1 MDPIYNLGVATY
13 RNAVKLAA
21 VRNPKA
27 KLMLRGQRRCFR
39 TLQRKLDPAGGYIW
53 IHASSL
59 GEFEQGRPLIER
71 IKRDN
76 PQARILLS
84 FFSPSGYEVRKNFSL
99 ADTVVYLPFDL
110 PGNVKRFLDIVKPSV
125 AIFVK
130 YEFWGNYLSALKHR
144 GVPTY
149 IISAIFRPGQ
159 IFFRPWGGMFRKM
172 LKCFDTLFVQNEQ
185 SRELLAGIGVDN
197 VVVAGDTRFDRV
209 ADVRAA
215 AREFPLVSKFVEGA
229 KFTLVM
235 GSSWPPDED
244 IVIPYFNT
252 HQGMKLIIAPH
263 EFDRHRLH
271 VLMSKLSRPARF
283 YSEATASNV
292 ANADCL
298 IIDSFGLLSSLYRY
312 GQAAYVGGGFGVSI
326 HNINEAAVYGIPV
339 IFGPKHHKF
348 QEARDLIALDGAMSI
363 HNADEFS
370 AAMDP
375 LLENEPLRRKCGR
388 AAGEYIQ
395 SHLGGT
401 AIIYDHIF
409 GRSPDSPAV
418 D

>member
-13 RNAVKLAA
+13 RNAVKIAA
-21 VRNPKA
+21 TRNRKA
-27 KLMLRGQRRCFR
+27 KLLIRGQRRCFR
-39 TLQRKLDPAGGYIW
+39 TLHRKLDPAGGYIW

-59 GEFEQGRPLIER
+59 GEFEQGRPLIEM
-71 IKRDN
+71 IKHNQPD
-76 PQARILLS
+76 ARILLT
-84 FFSPSGYEVRKNFSL
+84 FFSPSGYEVRKNFSMVD
-99 ADTVVYLPFDL
+99 AVVYLPFDL
-110 PGNVKRFLDIVKPSV
+110 AGNVKRFLDLVKPSM

-130 YEFWGNYLSALKHR
+130 YEFWGNYLQALKRR

-149 IISAIFRPGQ
+149 IISAIFRPKQ

-185 SRELLAGIGVDN
+185 SRELLAGIGIDN

-215 AREFPLVSKFVEGA
+215 AKEFPLVEKFVENA

-252 HQGMKLIIAPH
+252 HHEMKLIIAPH

-271 VLMSKLSRPARF
+271 VLISKISRPARF
-283 YSEATASNV
+283 YSEATPQNIEQAE
-292 ANADCL
+292 CL

-312 GQAAYVGGGFGVSI
+312 GQTAYVGGGFGVSI
-326 HNINEAAVYGIPV
+326 HNINEAAVYGIPI

-348 QEARDLIALDGAMSI
+348 QEATDLIACDGAMSI

-375 LLENEPLRRKCGR
+375 MLENEPLRLQCGR
-388 AAGEYIQ
+388 AAGNYIQ

-401 AIIYDHIF
+401 RIIYDLIF
-409 GRSPDSPAV
+409 NNGNDGQ
-418 D
+418 

>member
-1 MDPIYNLGVATY
+1 MDPIYNFGVATY
-13 RNAVKLAA
+13 RNAVRLAA
-21 VRNPKA
+21 VRKRKA
-27 KLMLRGQRRCFR
+27 KLMIRGQRRCFR

-59 GEFEQGRPLIER
+59 GEFEQGRPLIEM
-71 IKRDN
+71 IKSKQPD
-76 PQARILLS
+76 ARILLT
-84 FFSPSGYEVRKNFSL
+84 FFSPSGYEVRKNFSKV
-99 ADTVVYLPFDL
+99 DTVVYLPFDL
-110 PGNVKRFLDIVKPSV
+110 PGNVKQFLDIVKPSM
-125 AIFVK
+125 AIFIK

-144 GVPTY
+144 GIPTY
-149 IISAIFRPGQ
+149 IISAIFRPKQ

-185 SRELLAGIGVDN
+185 SRELLAGIGIEN

-209 ADVRAA
+209 ADVKAA
-215 AREFPLVSKFVEGA
+215 AREFPLIAKFVEDSR
-229 KFTLVM
+229 FTLVM
-235 GSSWPPDED
+235 GSSWPPDEE
-244 IVIPYFNT
+244 IVIPYFNA
-252 HQGMKLIIAPH
+252 HREMKLIIAPH

-283 YSEATASNV
+283 YSEATTQNIKGV
-292 ANADCL
+292 DCL

-312 GQAAYVGGGFGVSI
+312 GQAAYIGGGFGAGI

-348 QEARDLIALDGAMSI
+348 QEASDLIAVDGAMSI
-363 HNADEFS
+363 HDADSFS

-375 LLENEPLRRKCGR
+375 LLENEPLRLKCGKS
-388 AAGEYIQ
+388 AGKYIQ

-401 AIIYDHIF
+401 QMIYDLIF
-409 GRSPDSPAV
+409 NRPSTDEE
-418 D
+418 